1 MVPGDTEMAL
11 GLIHDD
17 QFGPVVLVAAG
28 GVHIELLAD
37 RALALPPGDS
47 LRAPHDRLTVDATL
61 AGRHRGPRRRRE
73 RLTAVVV
80 AFSNLALDLG
90 TDCAS
95 SKSIP

>member
-47 LRAPHDRLTVDATL
+47 LRA
-61 AGRHRGPRRRRE
+61 HRMIDSLWMRPLLDGIGGP
-73 RLTAVVV
+73 AADVS
-80 AFSNLALDLG
+80 A
-90 TDCAS
+90 
-95 SKSIP
+95 